1 MHVRGAGGL
10 LLTFFMSGASAY
22 AHGGVSLDKDRC
34 VLRIGSDLMH
44 FTGYQPNQTQQEFC
58 EDIPVVGPTVIV
70 LDAIDTELRDMTTEI
85 RVIRDTVGGI
95 VAKTPVLA
103 DNELSSENLDPL
115 TVSHL
120 PAKRY
125 PSGTVNFEHVFTE
138 AGKYIGIVTVRND
151 HGQVYVSQFP
161 FSVGR
166 GWVKTVPIYLGV
178 LAILIGGLLAYAKFS
193 NLWFAPKTK
202 P

>member
-1 MHVRGAGGL
+1 MRVRGVGGL
-10 LLTFFMSGASAY
+10 LLAFLLFGSSAS

-85 RVIRDTVGGI
+85 RVIRDTVGGL

-103 DNELSSENLDPL
+103 EDELSSENLDPL

-138 AGKYIGIVTVRND
+138 AGRYIGIVTVRNE

-166 GWVKTVPIYLGV
+166 GWVRTLPMYLGIALV
-178 LAILIGGLLAYAKFS
+178 MIGGLVAFGKYS
-193 NLWFAPKTK
+193 NLIFRPQTK
-202 P
+202 A

>member
-1 MHVRGAGGL
+1 MGVRCAGGL
-10 LLTFFMSGASAY
+10 LLAFFMSGASAN

-85 RVIRDTVGGI
+85 RVIKDTVGGI

-103 DNELSSENLDPL
+103 DYELSSENLDPL

-138 AGKYIGIVTVRND
+138 AGRYIGIVTVRND

-166 GWVKTVPIYLGV
+166 GWVKTLPVYIALLV
-178 LAILIGGLLAYAKFS
+178 VLIGALVVYGKFS
-193 NLWFAPKTK
+193 HGWFAPKAK
-202 P
+202 S

>member
-1 MHVRGAGGL
+1 MRVRGVGGL
-10 LLTFFMSGASAY
+10 LLAFFMLGSSAN

-34 VLRIGSDLMH
+34 VLRIGTDLMH

-103 DNELSSENLDPL
+103 DDELSSENLDPL

-138 AGKYIGIVTVRND
+138 AGRYIGIVTVRND

-166 GWVKTVPIYLGV
+166 GWVKNIPIYLGL
-178 LAILIGGLLAYAKFS
+178 LAILIGAAVAYGKFS
-193 NLWFAPKTK
+193 QRWFASKPKT
-202 P
+202 